1 MTATILTAIITAASG
16 AITGA
21 AIAWIIAQKNKLKQK
36 AVEKAEQSQALK
48 DGVCALLRA
57 EIIRQHEKHFEKGYC
72 PIYAKEALKKAYEAY
87 HNLGGNDVATKLF
100 EEVMALPEKPKT
112 DK

>member
-1 MTATILTAIITAASG
+1 MLQAVYNWLVPFVLGGLAALVAATVKHYA
-16 AITGA
+16 
-21 AIAWIIAQKNKLKQK
+21 KK
-36 AVEKAEQSQALK
+36 EKAEAA
-48 DGVCALLRA
+48 GVCCLLRA
-57 EIIRQHEKHFEKGYC
+57 EIIRQHEKYTEKGFC

-87 HNLGGNDVATKLF
+87 HTLGGNDVATKLF